1 MHPACVLLSV
11 CSLHF
16 TLSLHFTPGPQSAFY
31 TDRLTVADLD
41 GIAVEDFFEFVLF
54 REVFVYEGEESVTD
68 VGVDVF
74 AEWGVVPEDVVA
86 LSVSPFSSCRRFVV

>member
-1 MHPACVLLSV
+1 MVLRLKI
-11 CSLHF
+11 F
-16 TLSLHFTPGPQSAFY
+16 LSLFSLGTCLS
-31 TDRLTVADLD
+31 TRV
-41 GIAVEDFFEFVLF
+41 
-54 REVFVYEGEESVTD
+54 RNVTD